1 MGKIIGID
9 LGTTNSCVAVM
20 EGGEAVVIANAEGAR
35 TTPSVVAFTKEGE
48 RIVGQVAKRQAIT
61 NPDKTVSSIKR
72 HMGSNY
78 KVNIDGKD
86 VTFRASAAIPR
97 IYRNRFHRDI
107 YKDLHDLQK
116 SIDENDP
123 ENSALDSFSLE
134 LFEDISYI
142 MAKHADPQNVPD
154 TPDEWLDQFGTFS
167 IYQVLP
173 EIIELWGLNVQTQ
186 VESKK
191 NFERLTGK

>member
-1 MGKIIGID
+1 MTCRKGLMK
-9 LGTTNSCVAVM
+9 M
-20 EGGEAVVIANAEGAR
+20 
-35 TTPSVVAFTKEGE
+35 
-48 RIVGQVAKRQAIT
+48 
-61 NPDKTVSSIKR
+61 
-72 HMGSNY
+72 
-78 KVNIDGKD
+78 
-86 VTFRASAAIPR
+86 IP
-97 IYRNRFHRDI
+97 
-107 YKDLHDLQK
+107 K
-116 SIDENDP
+116 SLRWIP
-123 ENSALDSFSLE
+123 FSLE

-142 MAKHADPQNVPD
+142 MAKHADPQGVPD

>member
-1 MGKIIGID
+1 MICGRASALPLFSD
-9 LGTTNSCVAVM
+9 
-20 EGGEAVVIANAEGAR
+20 GGYEMALTR
-35 TTPSVVAFTKEGE
+35 TVK
-48 RIVGQVAKRQAIT
+48 
-61 NPDKTVSSIKR
+61 
-72 HMGSNY
+72 
-78 KVNIDGKD
+78 IDGRD
-86 VTFRASAAIPR
+86 VAFRASAAIPR

-116 SIDENDP
+116 SVDEEDP
-123 ENSALDSFSLE
+123 EASGLDTFSLE

-142 MAKHADPQNVPD
+142 MAKHADPQGVPD
-154 TPDEWLDQFGTFS
+154 TPDEWLEQFGTFS

-191 NFERLTGK
+191 NSVQPTGR

>member
-1 MGKIIGID
+1 MAQTIKIDQLADTVMKGMEEYAKLAAED
-9 LGTTNSCVAVM
+9 LKKDVQKA
-20 EGGEAVVIANAEGAR
+20 
-35 TTPSVVAFTKEGE
+35 
-48 RIVGQVAKRQAIT
+48 
-61 NPDKTVSSIKR
+61 
-72 HMGSNY
+72 
-78 KVNIDGKD
+78 GKD

-97 IYRNRFHRDI
+97 IYRNKFHRDI

-134 LFEDISYI
+134 LFEDIIYI
-142 MAKHADPQNVPD
+142 MAKHADPQGVPD
-154 TPDEWLDQFGTFS
+154 KPDEWLDQFGTFS